1 MTRIMGL
8 DVGDKTVGVA
18 ISDPLFVTAQPYETI
33 KRRKAKFDID
43 RIEEIINDKEIS
55 LIVVG
60 LPKNMNNTIGP
71 QSMKVMSFVDL
82 IKKRIDI
89 DIVYEDDI
97 ESLRLKMRYEVVP
110 LIKEYIKDGILRGK
124 KDDEHYF
131 NSWMDAKCYL
141 PKLSEDSEDLV
152 E

>member
-33 KRRKAKFDID
+33 KRREAKFDID

-89 DIVYEDDI
+89 DIVYED
-97 ESLRLKMRYEVVP
+97 ERLTTVQSEAV
-110 LIKEYIKDGILRGK
+110 LIDMNVRRENRKTHIDKIAASFILQ
-124 KDDEHYF
+124 
-131 NSWMDAKCYL
+131 SYL
-141 PKLSEDSEDLV
+141 DRRSNG
-152 E
+152 

>member
-8 DVGDKTVGVA
+8 DFGDKTVGVA

-43 RIEEIINDKEIS
+43 RIVEIVNDKEVS

-89 DIVYEDDI
+89 DIVYED
-97 ESLRLKMRYEVVP
+97 ERLTTVQSEAV
-110 LIKEYIKDGILRGK
+110 LIDMNVRRENRKAHIDKIAASFILQ
-124 KDDEHYF
+124 
-131 NSWMDAKCYL
+131 SYL
-141 PKLSEDSEDLV
+141 DRRSNG
-152 E
+152 